1 MRNGNLAVEYRP
13 AWMSRP
19 HVLEESEREMR
30 GKCYKILT
38 PTIAILTAAGKRA
51 VITIPQGAVITVL
64 RVPVEDGHLVE
75 AKWEDK
81 AVQMFVTDLRERAI
95 AVTQQ

>member
-1 MRNGNLAVEYRP
+1 
-13 AWMSRP
+13 MSGR
-19 HVLEESEREMR
+19 HLLEESDREMR

-38 PTIAILTAAGKRA
+38 PTIAIFATGGKRA
-51 VITIPQGAVITVL
+51 MITIPQGAVITVV
-64 RVPVEDGHLVE
+64 RVPVEDSHLVE

-95 AVTQQ
+95 VVTQQ